1 MFAMD
6 QTKTQ
11 DEEVLS
17 PERVPA
23 GIVVSPDTRRPD
35 RIPPGQHRTRKWPV
49 LDASGAPKIDLKS
62 WAFSIEGLIGQ
73 PKQWTWDEFLA
84 LPRAKVFADFHCVTR
99 WSRLG
104 NLWEGVST
112 RKLIELA
119 GGPNP
124 NANFARAV
132 GYDPGWSTNLPLED
146 FLAEDSLVAFFHDGE
161 PLPEEHGGPA
171 RLIVPRL
178 YAWKSAKW
186 VESVELMELDRPG
199 FWERNGYHMHGD
211 PWREERYGW

>member
-1 MFAMD
+1 MD

-11 DEEVLS
+11 EEEVLS

-23 GIVVSPDTRRPD
+23 GVVVSPDTRRPD

-49 LDASGAPKIDLKS
+49 LDASGAPEIDLKN
-62 WAFSIEGLIGQ
+62 WTFSIEGLIGQ

-112 RKLIELA
+112 RKLIVLA
-119 GGPNP
+119 GGPNR
-124 NANFARAV
+124 NANFARVV

-146 FLAEDSLVAFFHDGE
+146 FLAEDSLVAFLHDGE

>member
-11 DEEVLS
+11 DEEVLNPDS
-17 PERVPA
+17 VPA

-49 LDASGAPKIDLKS
+49 LDASGAPKINLKN
-62 WAFSIEGLIGQ
+62 WTFSIEGLTDE
-73 PKQWTWDEFLA
+73 PKQWTWDQFLA
-84 LPRAKVFADFHCVTR
+84 LPRVRVFADFHCVTR

-104 NLWEGVST
+104 NFWEGVST
-112 RKLIELA
+112 RTLIELA
-119 GGPNP
+119 GGPKP

-146 FLAEDSLVAFFHDGE
+146 FLAEDSLVAFLHDGE

>member
-11 DEEVLS
+11 EEEVLNPDS
-17 PERVPA
+17 VPA